1 MARTSADTGP
11 QRYKSASRKLFTSRS
26 RRSWRTPARK
36 YPKKT
41 PAEKKAIREKNHARR
56 TEYAAALAAAQAVVR
71 AEAQLLRDKFGA
83 HSLQWY
89 MEAILQQ
96 PRITKGTRKVN
107 RWNAFLQS
115 EVKRINSGK
124 CFI

>member
-1 MARTSADTGP
+1 MRLASSSHHAADDPGERLLGSI
-11 QRYKSASRKLFTSRS
+11 Q
-26 RRSWRTPARK
+26 
-36 YPKKT
+36 KKT